1 MTDEI
6 IGINPL
12 YLVIGLGNPGRQ
24 YKKNRHNIGFMLVD
38 RLADKTGAIYSKVE
52 SKALITKTAYQGH
65 SMILAKP
72 QAFMNLSGQPVSS
85 LIRFYKIPIE
95 NLIVIYD
102 DIDLPF
108 GYLRLR
114 KEGGT
119 GGHKGMQSIIERLGS
134 QSFPRLRIGI
144 GRPPGVRQAASY
156 VLKEFTKTEMVEL
169 PTIIDQGVDAIL
181 CSITHGIEEAM
192 TQFNRN
198 EDVTQ

>member
-12 YLVIGLGNPGRQ
+12 HLVIGLGNPGRQ

-38 RLADKTGAIYSKVE
+38 RLADKTGAIFSKVE
-52 SKALITKTAYQGH
+52 SKALITKTAYQDH
-65 SMILAKP
+65 LMILAKP
-72 QAFMNLSGQPVSS
+72 QTFMNLSGQPVSS

-95 NLIVIYD
+95 NLMVIYD

-114 KEGGT
+114 TEGGT

-134 QSFPRLRIGI
+134 QAFPRLRIGI
-144 GRPPGVRQAASY
+144 GRPPGIRQAASY
-156 VLKEFTKTEMVEL
+156 VLQEFTKTEMVEL

-192 TQFNRN
+192 TLFNRN